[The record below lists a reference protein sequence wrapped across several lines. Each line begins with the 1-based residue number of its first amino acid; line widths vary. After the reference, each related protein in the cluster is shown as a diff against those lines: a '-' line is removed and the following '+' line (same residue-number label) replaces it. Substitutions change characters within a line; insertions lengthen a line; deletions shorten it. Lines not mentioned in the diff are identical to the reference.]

1 MSRSEGGGMTPAV
14 SAVYRLMCEIAEEEK
29 KETITRGELAGKVAR
44 LQQYSM
50 EAGKKAFEGETA
62 ESAINN
68 CLQILWDPERYSI
81 YLLYWYKST
90 TTDADGAARF
100 GKRRAPVIARVEYGV
115 YKLLEFARPPYTPRG
130 EYASTTAKEELS
142 SAAAALLAC
151 AGDLAASGRDLTLQH
166 TLARQNA
173 DVALGG
179 EHSLRLASL
188 EKACTS
194 QPRPEHVLSSLD
206 PVPVVQGL
214 QGLQQR
220 LAVDMAD
227 YSGGCV
233 RDLQALQALQVLP
246 LAAQHLWGAAEQNSD
261 RVSMP
266 ESPCAGAARGSSAIE
281 DRDSCQPRVRQIS
294 QGSGRCHLPDPW
306 LPLPEFWL
314 AEAAPQGPANNPA
327 LVGLSSSVFCPWP
340 HVEESHT
347 S

>member
-1 MSRSEGGGMTPAV
+1 MTPAV

-90 TTDADGAARF
+90 ATDAEGAARF

-130 EYASTTAKEELS
+130 VYASTTAKEELS
-142 SAAAALLAC
+142 SAS
-151 AGDLAASGRDLTLQH
+151 GSDLALQH
-166 TLARQNA
+166 TLARQDA
-173 DVALGG
+173 DVALGRCL
-179 EHSLRLASL
+179 HSLRQASL
-188 EKACTS
+188 VNACTS
-194 QPRPEHVLSSLD
+194 QPRPEHVLSSLA
-206 PVPVVQGL
+206 PVPEGQGL
-214 QGLQQR
+214 QGLQHR
-220 LAVDMAD
+220 LAVDVAD
-227 YSGGCV
+227 YSGGCA
-233 RDLQALQALQVLP
+233 RDLHALQALQVLP

-261 RVSMP
+261 RVSVP

-281 DRDSCQPRVRQIS
+281 DRDS
-294 QGSGRCHLPDPW
+294 CHLPDPW

-340 HVEESHT
+340 HVDDPHT